1 MGRLT
6 SWLKGEDIVA
16 DDETRALPMP
26 DNQIPWRSPY
36 YLTSPEVTPSTALAI
51 ADVWAAVRVLC
62 DAASSLPL
70 HVYRKTEQGRE
81 RVASGRLVELLD
93 RPGPGTTQADL
104 VSTLMAHAL
113 IFGGAFLA
121 KYRRDGEIAQ
131 LGLLSPEQVTP
142 ELENGR
148 LRFRYDPGT
157 GPQQMLTEAD
167 VVYVRGLS
175 MDGVRG
181 LSAVSQAA
189 RVIGLSDE
197 LVKHALSY
205 FQVSDAGGVPR
216 PAGVLKVNPGMGETG
231 RQRELEGLRAESKP
245 HGILVASGEIDYL
258 DIAGNLD
265 SAQFVEQRRLVATEI
280 ARAFRIPPY
289 MIGAPTSD
297 SLTYSTVEQ
306 QSLDFVRFSL
316 QPWLRRVELAITH
329 DRDLCFQQQFV
340 RFELDALLRPDSAG
354 RAAFYEKALDPI
366 SGWLSRDEVR
376 RLEDLEPE
384 AKPPQETSIDQMLA
398 QGVATNGRQQEPG
411 A

>member
-1 MGRLT
+1 MGLM
-6 SWLKGEDIVA
+6 SWLRGDDVLG
-16 DDETRALPMP
+16 DETRALPMP

-36 YLTSPEVTPSTALAI
+36 YLTSPEVTPVTALAV
-51 ADVWAAVRVLC
+51 ADVWSAVRCLC

-70 HVYRKTEQGRE
+70 HVYRRTQQGRE
-81 RVASGRLVELLD
+81 RVTSGRLVDLLD
-93 RPGPGTTQADL
+93 KPAPSTSQADL
-104 VSTLMAHAL
+104 VSSLLAHLL
-113 IFGGAFLA
+113 IHGGAYLA
-121 KYRRDGEIAQ
+121 KYRQQGEVAQ

-231 RQRELEGLRAESKP
+231 RQRELEGLRAESRA
-245 HGILVASGEIDYL
+245 HGILVASGEIDFI

-265 SAQFVEQRRLVATEI
+265 SAQFVEQRRLVATEV
-280 ARAFRIPPY
+280 ARAFRIPPH

-297 SLTYSTVEQ
+297 SLTYATVEQ
-306 QSLDFVRFSL
+306 QSLDFVRYSL
-316 QPWLRRVELAITH
+316 TPWLRRIELALSG
-329 DRDLCFQQQFV
+329 DADLAFQQQFV
-340 RFELDALLRPDSAG
+340 RFEIDALLRPDSAG
-354 RAAFYEKALDPI
+354 RASFYTAALDPVT
-366 SGWLSRDEVR
+366 GWMDRSEVR
-376 RLEDLEPE
+376 KLEDLEPE
-384 AKPPQETSIDQMLA
+384 AKPPPTQTTIEQMLA
-398 QGVATNGRQQEPG
+398 RPQGVAVNGRQQET
-411 A
+411 